1 VAESERNEIRLFLG
15 RGFYLLD
22 GSGGSLEV
30 LVVARCAV
38 TRAFVEGVAGGGGF
52 GFGFSSSLSLSDSD
66 LDSSDSL
73 SSVSLAFAGVLVGNG
88 PRITSLR
95 CGVVAA
101 GVIGAWTVP
110 LTDCNEIGAGTGGGI
125 SSDSSS
131 DSDSVSTGFGNTGCM
146 TFGFTSS
153 SSSSSLELDT
163 TGVGTFGAGGP
174 EQIA

>member
-73 SSVSLAFAGVLVGNG
+73 SSVSLA